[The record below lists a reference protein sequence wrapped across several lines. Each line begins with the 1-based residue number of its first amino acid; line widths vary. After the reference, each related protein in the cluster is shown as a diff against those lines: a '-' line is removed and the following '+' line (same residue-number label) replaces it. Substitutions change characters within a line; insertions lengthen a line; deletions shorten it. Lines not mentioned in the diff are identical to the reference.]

1 MDQQKLRT
9 LVFEKT
15 GVRIDIDDP
24 IFALVALNEAV
35 LAEAVERHVELL
47 DDATADLAD
56 QVQAL
61 QESGH
66 LGRASGAPADRGPA
80 DRGPAERGPA
90 DRGPAERA
98 PAALVAAAPAAV
110 NSQPLQEKRIIAI
123 AGGAALL
130 CAFVVLIGQAVL
142 LRPAPAPAPVVVA
155 KELTPEQS
163 AALREADK
171 LAGIVARLDAKTRAA
186 IAAEMQKP

>member
-35 LAEAVERHVELL
+35 LAEAVERHVALL

-61 QESGH
+61 QESGY
-66 LGRASGAPADRGPA
+66 LGHASNAAAR
-80 DRGPAERGPA
+80 
-90 DRGPAERA
+90 
-98 PAALVAAAPAAV
+98 PAALVTAAPGPVQAPAV
-110 NSQPLQEKRIIAI
+110 REKRLMAI

-130 CAFVVLIGQAVL
+130 CAFVVLAGQALL
-142 LRPAPAPAPVVVA
+142 LRPAPSPVIVA

-163 AALREADK
+163 SALRDGDK
-171 LAGIVARLDAKTRAA
+171 LARAVAKLDPKTRAA